1 MSGQEGDAS
10 RKFSEFSSFKG
21 SFSSS
26 LAATG
31 NKGTMYGP
39 TKRSN
44 LSLIFVS
51 NILYPLKNSFSL

>member
-10 RKFSEFSSFKG
+10 RKFSSFKG

-39 TKRSN
+39 TRPMETPTSPKTILALRDKR
-44 LSLIFVS
+44 L
-51 NILYPLKNSFSL
+51 